1 MAGLSAHSPVVKIM
15 QDVLNTT
22 KLEHSEINKAFFRQ
36 DNAGCYHLLST
47 VLSCPV
53 ISSSTGIEIK
63 RIDFSDPQGGKGA
76 ADRLAVTCKNDVRTF
91 INEGN
96 DVTNA
101 EQLKSALLSHGGIEG
116 VRVAVMQSVEEE
128 AVVDD
133 NRKII
138 GINKLN
144 NFEFKDEILVA
155 WRAYGMGK
163 GKEIPLETTSE
174 G

>member
-1 MAGLSAHSPVVKIM
+1 M
-15 QDVLNTT
+15 
-22 KLEHSEINKAFFRQ
+22 
-36 DNAGCYHLLST
+36 
-47 VLSCPV
+47 
-53 ISSSTGIEIK
+53 
-63 RIDFSDPQGGKGA
+63 
-76 ADRLAVTCKNDVRTF
+76 
-91 INEGN
+91 
-96 DVTNA
+96 TNA

-155 WRAYGMGK
+155 WHAYGMGK

-174 G
+174 GWSMKIHNFIFFRIISSRQYIFFKV

>member
-1 MAGLSAHSPVVKIM
+1 M
-15 QDVLNTT
+15 
-22 KLEHSEINKAFFRQ
+22 
-36 DNAGCYHLLST
+36 
-47 VLSCPV
+47 
-53 ISSSTGIEIK
+53 
-63 RIDFSDPQGGKGA
+63 
-76 ADRLAVTCKNDVRTF
+76 
-91 INEGN
+91 
-96 DVTNA
+96 TNA
-101 EQLKSALLSHGGIEG
+101 EQLKSALLSHGGVEG

-155 WRAYGMGK
+155 WRSYGMGK
-163 GKEIPLETTSE
+163 AKEIALETTSE

>member
-1 MAGLSAHSPVVKIM
+1 M
-15 QDVLNTT
+15 
-22 KLEHSEINKAFFRQ
+22 
-36 DNAGCYHLLST
+36 
-47 VLSCPV
+47 
-53 ISSSTGIEIK
+53 
-63 RIDFSDPQGGKGA
+63 
-76 ADRLAVTCKNDVRTF
+76 
-91 INEGN
+91 
-96 DVTNA
+96 TNA

-155 WRAYGMGK
+155 WRAYGMGN

>member
-1 MAGLSAHSPVVKIM
+1 M
-15 QDVLNTT
+15 
-22 KLEHSEINKAFFRQ
+22 
-36 DNAGCYHLLST
+36 
-47 VLSCPV
+47 
-53 ISSSTGIEIK
+53 
-63 RIDFSDPQGGKGA
+63 
-76 ADRLAVTCKNDVRTF
+76 
-91 INEGN
+91 
-96 DVTNA
+96 TNA
-101 EQLKSALLSHGGIEG
+101 EQLKSALLSYGGIEG

-138 GINKLN
+138 GINELN

-155 WRAYGMGK
+155 WRAYGMRK

>member
-1 MAGLSAHSPVVKIM
+1 M
-15 QDVLNTT
+15 
-22 KLEHSEINKAFFRQ
+22 
-36 DNAGCYHLLST
+36 
-47 VLSCPV
+47 
-53 ISSSTGIEIK
+53 
-63 RIDFSDPQGGKGA
+63 
-76 ADRLAVTCKNDVRTF
+76 
-91 INEGN
+91 
-96 DVTNA
+96 TNA

-163 GKEIPLETTSE
+163 GKEIPLEKHQKVGLMKIHNFIFFRIISSRQYIFFKV
-174 G
+174 

>member
-1 MAGLSAHSPVVKIM
+1 M
-15 QDVLNTT
+15 
-22 KLEHSEINKAFFRQ
+22 
-36 DNAGCYHLLST
+36 
-47 VLSCPV
+47 
-53 ISSSTGIEIK
+53 ISSCTGIEIK

-76 ADRLAVTCKNDVRTF
+76 ADRLAATCKNQVRTF

-133 NRKII
+133 NRKIT

-144 NFEFKDEILVA
+144 NFEFKDEVLVA

-163 GKEIPLETTSE
+163 AKEIALETTSE

>member
-1 MAGLSAHSPVVKIM
+1 M
-15 QDVLNTT
+15 
-22 KLEHSEINKAFFRQ
+22 
-36 DNAGCYHLLST
+36 
-47 VLSCPV
+47 

-76 ADRLAVTCKNDVRTF
+76 ADRLAATCKNHVRTF

-101 EQLKSALLSHGGIEG
+101 EQLKSALLSHRGVEG

-128 AVVDD
+128 AIIDD

-138 GINKLN
+138 GIN
-144 NFEFKDEILVA
+144 E
-155 WRAYGMGK
+155 
-163 GKEIPLETTSE
+163 
-174 G
+174 

>member
-1 MAGLSAHSPVVKIM
+1 M
-15 QDVLNTT
+15 
-22 KLEHSEINKAFFRQ
+22 
-36 DNAGCYHLLST
+36 
-47 VLSCPV
+47 

-76 ADRLAVTCKNDVRTF
+76 ADRLAATCENHVRTF
-91 INEGN
+91 IKEGN
-96 DVTNA
+96 DVANA
-101 EQLKSALLSHGGIEG
+101 EQLKSALLSHGGGGGGVEG

-133 NRKII
+133 NRKIT

-163 GKEIPLETTSE
+163 GKEIALETTSE